1 MKGRTGYSSRRI
13 WSDNGEQRPGEGRV
27 PHMLQAR
34 VQVEH
39 GEAPKGVRQEE
50 TGEDA
55 QGDKSRGVPPKQGHY
70 PPKTAG
76 KAHARPVSAPRRY
89 IIVNTCNIVLFCF
102 NT

>member
-13 WSDNGEQRPGEGRV
+13 WLVNGEQRPGEGRV

-39 GEAPKGVRQEE
+39 GQAPQGVRQEE

-55 QGDKSRGVPPKQGHY
+55 QGVPPKQGHY
-70 PPKTAG
+70 PPETAG
-76 KAHARPVSAPRRY
+76 KAHARPVSAPRKY
-89 IIVNTCNIVLFCF
+89 VIVNTCNIVLF
-102 NT
+102 